1 MSMSKKL
8 IALLAGG
15 VLMSAGQS
23 AWAGAFQV
31 ETQNASN
38 LGTAYAGAAS
48 MATDASTGFYNPAGL
63 TRLREEQIAFSGVL
77 INSRTTVTPASAT
90 STSGQV
96 FPALSSKSKGYS
108 LVPGF
113 HYAKRIDGNW
123 MFGFNVAT
131 PFGLKNNYKNDSGV
145 RYMATRSD
153 LRTVDISP
161 SLAHDFNNGFSLGA
175 GVDAMYIIAKLDA
188 RIAAPA
194 LLGGPNPATDG
205 FQENTASRFG
215 LGWHVG
221 GLYEWNESTRMGVHY
236 RSQVHA
242 RLKGESL
249 TQLPIPGAGVISQGV
264 SSDIKIPETV
274 TVSLY
279 HDINDQW
286 AVMADAFW
294 THWKRFDQLVL
305 KFDDQ
310 STQTT
315 PEQYKD
321 RVRVALGA
329 AYQHNEQWKFSVGT
343 AADRTPVQDSCLN
356 VRLPDQNRYWGALG
370 AQYRFNKNLALDF
383 GYAHIL
389 WKKANINDKAPV
401 ATGTTQGA
409 QQLTGTSRSKA
420 DLMGVQLTWD
430 II

>member
-1 MSMSKKL
+1 MKKRHGHPARKL
-8 IALLAGG
+8 AGLLATIALAS
-15 VLMSAGQS
+15 VSQPI
-23 AWAGAFQV
+23 WAGAFQI

-63 TRLREEQIAFSGVL
+63 TRLGTEQIAFSGVL
-77 INSRTTVTPASAT
+77 INSRTTVTPSNT
-90 STSGQV
+90 LSTFGAPFS
-96 FPALSSKSKGYS
+96 ALSSKSNGYT
-108 LVPGF
+108 LVPGL
-113 HYAKRIDGNW
+113 HYAKRINGNW
-123 MFGFNVAT
+123 VFGFNVAS
-131 PFGLKNNYKNDSGV
+131 PFGLKNNYKVDSGV

-161 SLAHDFNNGFSLGA
+161 SLAYDFNNGFSLGA
-175 GVDAMYIIAKLDA
+175 GVDVMYIIAKLDT
-188 RIAAPA
+188 RIAAPGA
-194 LLGGPNPATDG
+194 PNAATDG

-221 GLYEWNESTRMGVHY
+221 ALYEFTDSTRMGVHY

-242 RLKGESL
+242 KLKGDSVQQTVL
-249 TQLPIPGAGVISQGV
+249 GSTSQGV

-310 STQTT
+310 STLTT

-321 RVRVALGA
+321 RIRMALGA
-329 AYQHNEQWKFSVGT
+329 AYQYSEQWKFSVGT
-343 AADRTPVQDSCLN
+343 AADKTPVQDSYRN
-356 VRLPDQNRYWGALG
+356 VRLPDQNRYWGSLG
-370 AQYRFNKNLALDF
+370 AQYRFNKNLALDV
-383 GYAHIL
+383 GYAHIFSR
-389 WKKANINDKAPV
+389 KANINDKAPV
-401 ATGTTQGA
+401 ATGTFQGA
-409 QQLTGTSRSKA
+409 QRLQGTGRSKA

-430 II
+430 IV